1 MEKKGKNEGFFF
13 PSAPIAIAPH
23 FQHSCA
29 KSRSYYSSKDA
40 ISPLLELGVF
50 FLSLSFS
57 SISRKRRRKKCRQD
71 WFSAGGPQQ
80 EEEKGKRTQERGKGR
95 VTHHNARKKGDLPV
109 AKERTWRNSNFE
121 PPQLRNVTGTDSSY
135 LSTEIRNPNRE
146 KD

>member
-1 MEKKGKNEGFFF
+1 MWRKRARTNVFS

-50 FLSLSFS
+50 FSPSPFPPF
-57 SISRKRRRKKCRQD
+57 RAKEGGKKCRQD

-109 AKERTWRNSNFE
+109 AKERTWRNSNSE

-135 LSTEIRNPNRE
+135 LSTENRNPNRE